1 MKIKHQIKHLE
12 NEIRKNIFDYLI
24 LFTAGVFFIISLNF
38 LKGERI
44 LTFIALLGFAFFY
57 IIWGIY
63 HHIIDKTLHLKTV
76 IEYILIAFT
85 IIFFLKIIIF
95 P

>member
-1 MKIKHQIKHLE
+1 MVNHAIVHLKKELKKHS
-12 NEIRKNIFDYLI
+12 FDYLL
-24 LFTAGVFFIISLNF
+24 LFTAGAFFLLAINLF
-38 LKGERI
+38 KGER
-44 LTFIALLGFAFFY
+44 LLEFIMLFAFSSFY

-63 HHIIDKTLHLKTV
+63 HHIIEETLHLKTV

-85 IIFFLKIIIF
+85 IIFLMKIIIF